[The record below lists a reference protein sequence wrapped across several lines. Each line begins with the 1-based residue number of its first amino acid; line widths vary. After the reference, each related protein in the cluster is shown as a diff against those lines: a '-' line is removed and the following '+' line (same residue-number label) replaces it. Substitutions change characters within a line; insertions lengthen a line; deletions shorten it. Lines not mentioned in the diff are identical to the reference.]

1 MSGDWEMAMHN
12 QPITARINKRGETAL
27 HIATAANHTHFVEKL
42 VEMIAPNN
50 MEHLAIKTVQA
61 QLHSVYKR
69 THPSRTQAA
78 VTVNLGR
85 RAEHRIQA
93 AAVAPQPQEP
103 ASQPQEQRNTTPA
116 AIAPQAVGAAP
127 TAGQIVEDPTMG
139 RAQAAAALAFAAAN
153 AIAAQQENAQ
163 VTTVVTILAPAAAP
177 QPEDTAPQPVDTA
190 SQSVEQGNTAFCY
203 AAISG
208 NVKIAKIMKDMK
220 NDLPR
225 IRGRQNCLPIYLAAL
240 AGHEQMVRE
249 LYEDY
254 HSNNEVTDDDRISL
268 LIALVESDIYDIAL
282 KMIQGHLE
290 LATMKDKDG
299 KRSALHA
306 VEEEKRKQ
314 GLELVEKLWEEVILD
329 DEDKVSQFM
338 IVPSGRL
345 IFIAA
350 ENGNVE
356 FLTILIRKYP
366 HLVFKVDDDQCT
378 IFHKAILNRHE
389 KIFMLIFE
397 LGMMN
402 LINIYEDKDG
412 NNMLHLAGKMPQE
425 ESRVNVVPGAALQL
439 QRELQ
444 WFEVVKKVVRPGQ
457 IAAKNVDGKTPRD
470 VFLKEHKEL
479 REAAEKWMIN
489 TANSCMLVA
498 TLIAT
503 VVFAAAFT
511 VPGGN
516 GQDTG
521 IPIFVRDTLFKIFAI
536 ADGLSLAFSTSSILS
551 FYPFLLLDSQWMIF
565 SSRCQKS

>member
-50 MEHLAIKTVQA
+50 MEHLAIKTVHPPPVTAITPTAIAPQA
-61 QLHSVYKR
+61 SALGDVIGAGATAFSIQEDPSI
-69 THPSRTQAA
+69 SRTQAA

-93 AAVAPQPQEP
+93 AAAAPQPQEP

-177 QPEDTAPQPVDTA
+177 QPKDTAPKPVDTA

-208 NVKIAKIMKDMK
+208 NVKIAKIMKDKK

-282 KMIQGHLE
+282 KMIKHHSE

-306 VEEEKRKQ
+306 FAEKPCIPSIQTSTGIWSYCINFCYVEKKKRKQ
-314 GLELVEKLWEEVILD
+314 GLELVEQLWEKVILD

-457 IAAKNVDGKTPRD
+457 IAAKNVEGKTPRD

-511 VPGGN
+511 VPG
-516 GQDTG
+516 
-521 IPIFVRDTLFKIFAI
+521 A
-536 ADGLSLAFSTSSILS
+536 LSS
-551 FYPFLLLDSQWMIF
+551 Y
-565 SSRCQKS
+565 